1 MGAAP
6 TYWNPGGRRSVTST
20 PVAPFGPWLST
31 DTVTSI
37 VSPARTSA
45 GADFVTSTSASRTS
59 AVEAVA
65 ELFAV
70 SGSVAALDTV
80 AVLTMGAGDV

>member
-1 MGAAP
+1 M
-6 TYWNPGGRRSVTST
+6 TNWNPGGRRSVTST

-37 VSPARTSA
+37 VSPARTFA

-59 AVEAVA
+59 AVETVA
-65 ELFAV
+65 ELFVV

-80 AVLTMGAGDV
+80 AVLTMGAGAV